1 LVLEVRGVTLLV
13 LLVARAVIQFL
24 ILQPRLVAGVVDF
37 QPQLLVVLA
46 VEPLHHSQVRQE
58 TKAHFH
64 PQKAQTEEAVA
75 L

>member
-1 LVLEVRGVTLLV
+1 M
-13 LLVARAVIQFL
+13 VARAVIQFL
-24 ILQPRLVAGVVDF
+24 ILQPRLVAVVVVLVA
-37 QPQLLVVLA
+37 PLLVVLA

>member
-1 LVLEVRGVTLLV
+1 M
-13 LLVARAVIQFL
+13 VARAVIQFL
-24 ILQPRLVAGVVDF
+24 ILQPRLVAGVVVLVA
-37 QPQLLVVLA
+37 PLLVVLA

-64 PQKAQTEEAVA
+64 PLREQTEEAVA